1 MITRLFSVFDPSSTY
16 ISARWL
22 TFFLL
27 SLSLPL
33 RFWNQGG
40 GWLSFIR
47 GVGRAFFS
55 EAKPK
60 TDYTSAQFFYILLL
74 TIIVVNLRGLFPYI
88 FSVRSH
94 LTFTLRVALPLWS
107 TSVLVGLWNSV
118 EGMLAHLIPSG
129 TPIFLASFI
138 TLVELVSISI
148 RPITLSVRL
157 AANIIAGHTLLALVG
172 SGREEYK
179 VAILGQL
186 PFYALELAVA
196 CIQAYILI
204 TLARLYLRDRY

>member
-1 MITRLFSVFDPSSTY
+1 
-16 ISARWL
+16 
-22 TFFLL
+22 
-27 SLSLPL
+27 
-33 RFWNQGG
+33 
-40 GWLSFIR
+40 
-47 GVGRAFFS
+47 
-55 EAKPK
+55 
-60 TDYTSAQFFYILLL
+60 
-74 TIIVVNLRGLFPYI
+74 
-88 FSVRSH
+88 
-94 LTFTLRVALPLWS
+94 
-107 TSVLVGLWNSV
+107 
-118 EGMLAHLIPSG
+118 MLAHLIPSG